1 MPQDIFNYPLRR
13 DLIFRLYDY
22 RIKLNKFTT
31 KVTRTRGTTH
41 GSNRKMRQQKGMGQA
56 RMGHKRAPHLFKGGK
71 AHGSKAVVYSY
82 PLNAKIKINALKALL
97 SAKLS

>member
-41 GSNRKMRQQKGMGQA
+41 GSNRKKKKKKDSIKTGRKKLSREA
-56 RMGHKRAPHLFKGGK
+56 REE
-71 AHGSKAVVYSY
+71 
-82 PLNAKIKINALKALL
+82 NALLNFWRNSTEKN
-97 SAKLS
+97 K